1 MTDFQRDMEVIMG
14 NVEFIN
20 NGTIRFQM
28 NHMDRMVGELDNLT
42 LSDRASNALHRN
54 GIHTIE
60 RLTEKMG
67 MYHAKGVGA
76 KSIKEIK
83 NAYMSYYYDQLNDEE
98 RKQFWRDTY
107 EATLALAKVPNDAVE
122 ALVKELRAV

>member
-76 KSIKEIK
+76 KS
-83 NAYMSYYYDQLNDEE
+83 
-98 RKQFWRDTY
+98 RKDFGGEQ
-107 EATLALAKVPNDAVE
+107 
-122 ALVKELRAV
+122 